1 MGIAE
6 RCVGDAVQTHGVGEE
21 RAQRVY
27 AFRIAVFQRPRA
39 VGFFSSQVH
48 RPGGVSHELVLRH
61 LRLQCAARRFV
72 GRAQVAA
79 LGRTERYPGRRAVL
93 LVKVAV
99 AVLHHHAA
107 VVVLD
112 AQRAAGKGHAVV
124 CADVAQ
130 VVAGVA
136 ALLPLPVEHAH
147 RADVPLL
154 GPRAVVYGLARRVP
168 HHGGI
173 GIDRLCAAGG
183 QLGKAVQ
190 ALRFQICP
198 VDGRLGRVDAEAVA
212 GCVIGV

>member
-1 MGIAE
+1 M
-6 RCVGDAVQTHGVGEE
+6 
-21 RAQRVY
+21 
-27 AFRIAVFQRPRA
+27 A
-39 VGFFSSQVH
+39 VGGHIEPH
-48 RPGGVSHELVLRH
+48 RVR
-61 LRLQCAARRFV
+61 QAA
-72 GRAQVAA
+72 G
-79 LGRTERYPGRRAVL
+79 LKE
-93 LVKVAV
+93 VAV
-99 AVLHHHAA
+99 TVLHHHAA

-130 VVAGVA
+130 VITRVA

-173 GIDRLCAAGG
+173 GIDCLCAAGG